1 MPEPLLTRYLQPLL
15 AGRRA
20 ECFTLINKALQ
31 DGAAAHGL
39 LTEVV
44 WPAMT
49 QVDRLFR
56 EDIINTAAENMAAR
70 INRTVADMLQAHLPQ
85 APPKGKRALIHCVE
99 HGHEETG
106 AQIIADLFAAQGWDS
121 YLVGAGV
128 PRDELLKLTGRL
140 GPDVFVVYGTPPSA
154 VPDVRSL
161 ITTIREIGVCATM
174 QVIASGGVFNRADG
188 LWQEVGAD
196 VFAENAPT
204 LIELAESLPPRS
216 PNVPRPT
223 GLVKKRHRRRKG
235 ASLAAGAGAY
245 EAPVVGAEAGFGCVP
260 TGRA

>member
-235 ASLAAGAGAY
+235 ASLVAGAGTYA
-245 EAPVVGAEAGFGCVP
+245 APVVGAEAGFGCVP